1 MLSSAEIA
9 RIKSEI
15 GRVIGGNQASI
26 AIRRGSTTLPAQN
39 VRIERKAGGSREVKS
54 PGGEESRTT
63 IVVLGDISLDIQKDD
78 RFTYNNQLYRVLF
91 VRPNK
96 QVCTQAEAELVE

>member
-1 MLSSAEIA
+1 MLSGAEIA

-15 GRVIGGNQASI
+15 GRLIGGNQTSI
-26 AIRRGSTTLPAQN
+26 AIRRGSTTLPTQN

-54 PGGEESRTT
+54 PGGEESRAA
-63 IVVLGDISLDIQKDD
+63 IVVLGGITLDIQKDD
-78 RFTYNNQLYRVLF
+78 RFTYNEQLYRVLF

>member
-39 VRIERKAGGSREVKS
+39 VRIERKAGGSRQVKS
-54 PGGEESRTT
+54 PGGEESRTA
-63 IVVLGDISLDIQKDD
+63 IVILGGIALDIQKDD

-96 QVCTQAEAELVE
+96 QVCTQAEAELIE